1 MENRLN
7 NVRHIFMLHLYLNLV
22 SVRPSSR
29 LLLQL
34 DLQPPNGRLV
44 LLDPLTEQAGALLG
58 CLSQLISCGHALLLL
73 ALEG

>member
-1 MENRLN
+1 
-7 NVRHIFMLHLYLNLV
+7 MLQLYLNFM
-22 SVRPSSR
+22 SVCPSSR

-34 DLQPPNGRLV
+34 NFEPPNGRLV

-58 CLSQLISCGHALLLL
+58 CLSQLISCCHALLLL